1 MQAQES
7 TGNHSGPKIIIQ
19 TICFFFVL
27 LFMYAAASKLLDY
40 QKFIVQ
46 LGKSP
51 LLTNFAGWIGW
62 LIPTLEITISLMLV
76 WPRWQLAGLYASL
89 GLMVM
94 FTTYIIVI
102 THFGDY
108 IPCSCGGVLQN
119 LTWTSHLI
127 FNSVFVLLALLALTM
142 SGEKIKTQKNILL
155 Q

>member
-1 MQAQES
+1 
-7 TGNHSGPKIIIQ
+7 
-19 TICFFFVL
+19 
-27 LFMYAAASKLLDY
+27 
-40 QKFIVQ
+40 
-46 LGKSP
+46 
-51 LLTNFAGWIGW
+51 
-62 LIPTLEITISLMLV
+62 MLV